1 MFLQL
6 SGGEKIWYEQSGGEP
21 KLLFLGGLGMSSLA
35 WRGVLGALPKS
46 WGTLCVDFPGS
57 GKSDL
62 PRGELSISSLASL
75 VVELLDFCGISRI
88 TPVGLS
94 MGGFV
99 ALEMARSFPER
110 VEKLV
115 LINSASRLEGR
126 GREQLALWEDLRRI
140 GCPPELILRQQ
151 LLSTL
156 SAAFF
161 APPSRMEQSLV
172 FFRRYQEEFWQKDQG
187 FYLQARA
194 CREFDFRDKARDIVA
209 PALLLSG
216 REDLITPPESMAKLQ
231 KSLPKSILRILP
243 GGHALHVEQAPTI
256 ARSLEEFFADPEE
269 A

>member
-6 SGGEKIWYEQSGGEP
+6 SGGEKNLVRTVREGAEAPLS
-21 KLLFLGGLGMSSLA
+21 GGLGMSSLG

-75 VVELLDFCGISRI
+75 MVELLDFCGISRI
-88 TPVGLS
+88 SPVGLS

-99 ALEMARSFPER
+99 ALEMAWSFPER

-115 LINSASRLEGR
+115 LINTASHLEGR
-126 GREQLALWEDLRRI
+126 GLEQLALWEDLRRI

-156 SAAFF
+156 SADFF
-161 APPSRMEQSLV
+161 ALPQRMEQSLV
-172 FFRRYQEEFWQKDQG
+172 FFSQISGGFLAEGPGFLPSGSGLQRVRFSGQG
-187 FYLQARA
+187 
-194 CREFDFRDKARDIVA
+194 
-209 PALLLSG
+209 
-216 REDLITPPESMAKLQ
+216 
-231 KSLPKSILRILP
+231 P
-243 GGHALHVEQAPTI
+243 G
-256 ARSLEEFFADPEE
+256 D
-269 A
+269 